1 MVMVELGSTPHL
13 QSDVTGVEP
22 GAAPARNAPLC
33 WIVDNELRTRQF
45 LSLVLNGLGID
56 TLEFSEDGSMWTDTE
71 NRLPQLIFLNVSEDA
86 TKAINSIILLAGRH
100 YAGAVQLIGNR
111 EEAVLDHIKKVG
123 IEHKLNMLP
132 VLQKPVSA
140 DLTARTV
147 QGLNFP
153 LHSATAKQ
161 IDLTEALRE
170 NWIEFWFQPVVDLM
184 RKRLA
189 SIEAFARVRHS
200 DHGLI
205 LPAGFIEGATAS
217 SIVQLSE
224 LAILSALKVGIRFS
238 KVGVNLPVTVNIPL
252 DVLYKLPLEKM
263 VCDFHANPRY
273 WPGLIVDVAEDE
285 IIGNLKLVDDLA
297 CRLKRINVRI
307 AVDNFGRNE
316 LPLCSTDELQFA
328 QIKLDRSFISRANN
342 ETGHC
347 KTMIDVARRFGTI
360 PVAIGIEK
368 AADAMTMMRLGCTF
382 GQGFLLGQPMTQ
394 ERFVS
399 LLRRRLAIESRSSRR
414 YSGR

>member
-13 QSDVTGVEP
+13 QSDVTAVEP

-153 LHSATAKQ
+153 LH
-161 IDLTEALRE
+161 L
-170 NWIEFWFQPVVDLM
+170 
-184 RKRLA
+184 
-189 SIEAFARVRHS
+189 S
-200 DHGLI
+200 D
-205 LPAGFIEGATAS
+205 
-217 SIVQLSE
+217 
-224 LAILSALKVGIRFS
+224 R
-238 KVGVNLPVTVNIPL
+238 
-252 DVLYKLPLEKM
+252 
-263 VCDFHANPRY
+263 
-273 WPGLIVDVAEDE
+273 
-285 IIGNLKLVDDLA
+285 
-297 CRLKRINVRI
+297 
-307 AVDNFGRNE
+307 
-316 LPLCSTDELQFA
+316 
-328 QIKLDRSFISRANN
+328 
-342 ETGHC
+342 
-347 KTMIDVARRFGTI
+347 
-360 PVAIGIEK
+360 
-368 AADAMTMMRLGCTF
+368 
-382 GQGFLLGQPMTQ
+382 
-394 ERFVS
+394 
-399 LLRRRLAIESRSSRR
+399 
-414 YSGR
+414 